1 MREFHLKRML
11 DEGKSEPGKMLIC
24 VTLNLDHDNRDDIHN
39 GRILGCHLEIYLGN
53 FIFIFSSVCK
63 ESSKDAFFIPE
74 VEV

>member
-1 MREFHLKRML
+1 ML

-24 VTLNLDHDNRDDIHN
+24 VTLNLDHDNRDVIHN
-39 GRILGCHLEIYLGN
+39 GQILGCHLEIYRGK

-63 ESSKDAFFIPE
+63 ESSKDAFFMPE